1 MHFAD
6 NNRSMAVQSTMLA
19 LGTSA
24 PDFAL
29 SEISSGRPVR
39 LVDFQ
44 ERRALLVVFLCAH
57 CPYVLHVL
65 PELARL
71 GDEYPAKGVGIVGI
85 TSNDVAQYPQDAP
98 VHMAA
103 LARKEGLKFPILY
116 DQSQSVAKAFTA
128 ACTPDFFLFDST
140 KRLAYRG
147 QLDGSRPARDSGRPA
162 LGALDGSDIRAA
174 LDAVLAGWPPNPDQR
189 PSVGCN
195 IKWKRGNEPAYF
207 AH

>member
-1 MHFAD
+1 
-6 NNRSMAVQSTMLA
+6 MAVQSTMLA

-29 SEISSGRPVR
+29 PEISSGRPVR

-44 ERRALLVVFLCAH
+44 ERRALLVMFLCAH

-65 PELARL
+65 PELVRL
-71 GDEYPAKGVGIVGI
+71 EHEYSGKGVGIVGI

-98 VHMAA
+98 AHLAA

-128 ACTPDFFLFDST
+128 ACTPDFFLFDQV

-162 LGALDGSDIRAA
+162 SGALDGSDIRAA
-174 LDAVLAGWPPNPDQR
+174 LDAVLAGWPPNLDQR
-189 PSVGCN
+189 PSVGCG
-195 IKWKRGNEPAYF
+195 IKWKQGSEPVYWV
-207 AH
+207 H